1 MYHEGM
7 AVSDHQAATINDCK
21 GNVVR
26 IACLAGA
33 LALAL
38 SGTVLAQETTAP
50 PPAPEDGASAA
61 SPDMAAPQILVSGIP
76 PGDAAAAA
84 AAQQAIDTEYRNAL
98 AAAGGATTLSSAQW
112 QAVADKVT
120 VALQQAGH
128 PAARAYLANQLV
140 AFRPH
145 APAALA
151 QAAAPAPSADNVVP
165 PVRDRETD
173 AAVSQRIAVRGFS
186 VQGVGNHPDS
196 DITPA
201 SIQALA
207 DTQFKALGGDTATPA
222 RLDFT
227 QLQDVADKITAR
239 YRNAG
244 FIVATAFLPAQ
255 TVGDDKLIEIRVL
268 EGTIGKIIVKGTKRY
283 RPGVIAAPAEKLR
296 GKPLRKSAVDTALL
310 YDRDLPGVS
319 VTSTFQPGAQTGE
332 TDLVMVAR
340 EAKRPFTFTTGANN
354 YGNELTGRYRAQL
367 GATWLSPLGIGDS
380 LAANVDYAFNP
391 RNNVY
396 GSLVYRAPTVVV
408 PGLSAVV
415 GATRSAMQINTGSFT
430 ALGVKGPSS
439 LYFGGMDWAF
449 VNTDTLKMQGTLRY
463 IKEQSKLSSVGM
475 TLSDER
481 FDVAELG
488 FGMNHTDQR
497 FHGIDLLQLAVR
509 KSVKDRSRQ
518 PDLVSP
524 DHASSFLSVKLSY
537 TRLQFLTD
545 RQRLYFKLA
554 GQFSNDAL
562 VPLEQFGLGGPD
574 SVRAYPIS
582 EGLAD
587 RGYYSSLE
595 YHVDAPGFGDKV
607 SPFFGRPWRELL
619 EFEAFVDYGKGFP
632 AGANRRNNTR
642 SVTLNG
648 VGAGLIFRL
657 PQFHQFEFHL
667 DGSVPTSRQRA
678 SDDNGYHIYSRFGF
692 TF

>member
-7 AVSDHQAATINDCK
+7 AVSGHQAARINDYK

-38 SGTVLAQETTAP
+38 SGTVRAQDTAP
-50 PPAPEDGASAA
+50 PVTAPQDGAGAA
-61 SPDMAAPQILVSGIP
+61 SPDVAAPQILVSGIA
-76 PGDAAAAA
+76 PGDAAAATV
-84 AAQQAIDTEYRNAL
+84 AQQAIDTEYRNAL
-98 AAAGGATTLSSAQW
+98 AAAGATTLNPAQW
-112 QAVADKVT
+112 QMVADKVT
-120 VALQQAGH
+120 AVLQQAGH
-128 PAARAYLANQLV
+128 PGARAYLASQLV

-145 APAALA
+145 APAAAA
-151 QAAAPAPSADNVVP
+151 QTAPTAAPPADKVVP
-165 PVRDRETD
+165 PVRERDTD
-173 AAVSQRIAVRGFS
+173 AAMTQRIAVRGFR
-186 VQGVGNHPDS
+186 VQGVGSHPDNE
-196 DITPA
+196 ITPA

-207 DTQFKALGGDTATPA
+207 DAQFKALGGGEGAPA
-222 RLDFT
+222 QLDFT
-227 QLQDVADKITAR
+227 QLQEMADKITAR
-239 YRNAG
+239 YRSAG

-255 TVGDDKLIEIRVL
+255 TVGDDQLIEIRVL
-268 EGTIGKIIVKGTKRY
+268 EGTIGKIIVKGAKRY

-296 GKPLRKSAVDTALL
+296 GKPLLKSAVDTALL

-439 LYFGGMDWAF
+439 LYFGGADWAF
-449 VNTDTLKMQGTLRY
+449 VNTDTLKLQGTLRY
-463 IKEQSKLSSVGM
+463 IKEQSRLSSVGM

-524 DHASSFLSVKLSY
+524 DHASSFLSARLSY

-562 VPLEQFGLGGPD
+562 IPLEQFGLGGPD

-587 RGYYSSLE
+587 RGYFSSLE

-607 SPFFGRPWRELL
+607 SPFYGRPWRELL
-619 EFEAFVDYGKGFP
+619 EFEAFVDYGKGYP
-632 AGANRRNNTR
+632 AGANRHNNTR

>member
-1 MYHEGM
+1 
-7 AVSDHQAATINDCK
+7 
-21 GNVVR
+21 
-26 IACLAGA
+26 

-38 SGTVLAQETTAP
+38 SGTVMAQEP
-50 PPAPEDGASAA
+50 PPSPTPAVAAPSAA
-61 SPDMAAPQILVSGIP
+61 DAATPEILISGIA

-84 AAQQAIDTEYRNAL
+84 DAQQALDAEYQREL
-98 AAAGGATTLSSAQW
+98 AVAGASAPLSRAQW
-112 QAVADKVT
+112 QGVADRVT
-120 VALQQAGH
+120 AALQQAGH
-128 PAARAYLANQLV
+128 ADARAYLADQVV
-140 AFRPH
+140 ALRAH
-145 APAALA
+145 APGAPA
-151 QAAAPAPSADNVVP
+151 QASAPAEPPAVAAPRPDNVVP
-165 PVRDRETD
+165 PLRDRD
-173 AAVSQRIAVRGFS
+173 ADEAASQRIAVRGFR
-186 VQGVGNHPDS
+186 VQGVGNHPGE

-207 DTQFKALGGDTATPA
+207 DQQFKALGGGDAPA
-222 RLDFT
+222 RLDFS
-227 QLQDVADKITAR
+227 QLQGVADKITAR

-255 TVGDDKLIEIRVL
+255 TVGDDQQIEIKVL
-268 EGTIGKIIVKGTKRY
+268 EGSIGKIIVKGTKRY

-296 GKPLRKSAVDTALL
+296 GKPLRKTAVDTALL

-319 VTSTFQPGAQTGE
+319 VTSTFQPGANTGE

-354 YGNELTGRYRAQL
+354 YGNELTGRYRAQA

-391 RNNVY
+391 RHNVY
-396 GSLVYRAPTVVV
+396 GSLIYRAPAVVV

-415 GATRSAMQINTGSFT
+415 GASRSAMQISTGTFT
-430 ALGVKGPSS
+430 ALDVRGPSS
-439 LYFGGMDWAF
+439 QYFGGADWAF
-449 VNTDTLKMQGTLRY
+449 VNTDALKMQGTLRY
-463 IKEQSKLSSVGM
+463 IKERSRLDSVGM

-488 FGMNHTDQR
+488 FGMTHTDQR
-497 FHGIDLLQLAVR
+497 FHGINLLQLTVR
-509 KSVKDRSRQ
+509 KSLKDRSRQ

-524 DHASSFLSVKLSY
+524 DHASSFTSTRLSY
-537 TRLQFLTD
+537 TRLQFLTE

-562 VPLEQFGLGGPD
+562 VPMEQFGLGGPD

-587 RGYYSSLE
+587 RGYFSSLE
-595 YHVDAPGFGDKV
+595 YHVDAPGFGDKI
-607 SPFFGRPWRELL
+607 SPFYGRPWRELL
-619 EFEAFVDYGKGFP
+619 EFEAFIDYGKGYP
-632 AGANRRNNTR
+632 AGANRQNNTR

-657 PQFHQFEFHL
+657 PRFHQFEFHL

>member
-1 MYHEGM
+1 M
-7 AVSDHQAATINDCK
+7 AVSGRQAATINDCK

-38 SGTVLAQETTAP
+38 SGTVLAQETAP
-50 PPAPEDGASAA
+50 PPAAAPESGASAA
-61 SPDMAAPQILVSGIP
+61 TPDMAAPQILISGIA
-76 PGDAAAAA
+76 PGDAVAAA
-84 AAQQAIDTEYRNAL
+84 AAQQAIDTEYNNAV
-98 AAAGGATTLSSAQW
+98 AAAGGATTLSPAQW

-120 VALQQAGH
+120 AALQQAGH
-128 PAARAYLANQLV
+128 PDARAYLATQLM

-145 APAALA
+145 APAAVA
-151 QAAAPAPSADNVVP
+151 QTTPATPAAPADNVVP

-173 AAVSQRIAVRGFS
+173 AAVSQQIAVRGFR
-186 VQGVGNHPDS
+186 VQGVGNHPDN

-207 DTQFKALGGDTATPA
+207 DAQFKALGGDATTPA
-222 RLDFT
+222 QLDFT
-227 QLQDVADKITAR
+227 QLQEVADKITAR

-255 TVGDDKLIEIRVL
+255 TVGDDKLIEIKVL

-319 VTSTFQPGAQTGE
+319 VTSTFQPGSKTGE

-340 EAKRPFTFTTGANN
+340 EAKRPFTFTTGVNN

-408 PGLSAVV
+408 PGLSAVI
-415 GATRSAMQINTGSFT
+415 GATRSAMQINTGTFT

-439 LYFGGMDWAF
+439 LYFGGADWAF
-449 VNTDTLKMQGTLRY
+449 VNTDALKLQGTLRY
-463 IKEQSKLSSVGM
+463 IKEQSKLSTVGT
-475 TLSDER
+475 TLSDQR

-524 DHASSFLSVKLSY
+524 DHARSFLSAKLSY

-554 GQFSNDAL
+554 GQFTNDAL

-607 SPFFGRPWRELL
+607 SPFYGRPWRELL
-619 EFEAFVDYGKGFP
+619 EFEAFVDYGKGYP
-632 AGANRRNNTR
+632 AGANRRNKTR

-648 VGAGLIFRL
+648 IGAGLIFRL

>member
-7 AVSDHQAATINDCK
+7 AVSGRQAATINDCK

-33 LALAL
+33 LVLAL
-38 SGTVLAQETTAP
+38 SGTVLAQETTASP
-50 PPAPEDGASAA
+50 AVAPESGAGAA
-61 SPDMAAPQILVSGIP
+61 SPDVAAPQILVSGIA

-84 AAQQAIDTEYRNAL
+84 AAQQAIDAEYRNAL
-98 AAAGGATTLSSAQW
+98 AAAGTTTLDPAQW

-120 VALQQAGH
+120 AALQQAGH
-128 PAARAYLANQLV
+128 PAARAYLASQLV
-140 AFRPH
+140 AFSPH
-145 APAALA
+145 AP
-151 QAAAPAPSADNVVP
+151 PAVVPADKVVP
-165 PVRDRETD
+165 PVRERDTD
-173 AAVSQRIAVRGFS
+173 AGLSQRIAVRGFR
-186 VQGVGNHPDS
+186 VQGVGNHPDY

-207 DTQFKALGGDTATPA
+207 DAQFKTLGGDAATPA

-227 QLQDVADKITAR
+227 QLQGVADKITAR

-255 TVGDDKLIEIRVL
+255 TVGDDQLIEIKVL
-268 EGTIGKIIVKGTKRY
+268 EGSIGKIIVKGAKRY

-310 YDRDLPGVS
+310 YARDLPGVS
-319 VTSTFQPGAQTGE
+319 VTSTFQPGTQTGE

-396 GSLVYRAPTVVV
+396 GSLVYRAPAVVV

-415 GATRSAMQINTGSFT
+415 GATRAAMQINTGSFA

-449 VNTDTLKMQGTLRY
+449 VNDDTLKMQGTLRY
-463 IKEQSKLSSVGM
+463 IKEQSRLSSTGM

-497 FHGIDLLQLAVR
+497 FHGIDLLQLAIR
-509 KSVKDRSRQ
+509 KSVKDRSRR

-524 DHASSFLSVKLSY
+524 DHASSFLSAKLSY

-554 GQFSNDAL
+554 GQFSKDAL

-582 EGLAD
+582 EGLTD
-587 RGYYSSLE
+587 RGYYGSLE
-595 YHVDAPGFGDKV
+595 YHVDAPGFGNKV
-607 SPFFGRPWRELL
+607 SPFYGRPWRELL
-619 EFEAFVDYGKGFP
+619 EFEAFVDYGRGYP
-632 AGANRRNNTR
+632 AGANRHNNTR

>member
-1 MYHEGM
+1 M
-7 AVSDHQAATINDCK
+7 
-21 GNVVR
+21 R
-26 IACLAGA
+26 IACLAGV
-33 LALAL
+33 LALAV
-38 SGTVLAQETTAP
+38 SGPALAQ
-50 PPAPEDGASAA
+50 DI
-61 SPDMAAPQILVSGIP
+61 AAPGPAAPSPAAEADTPEILVSGIAT
-76 PGDAAAAA
+76 GDAAAAA
-84 AAQQAIDTEYRNAL
+84 DAQQAIDTAYQRVL
-98 AAAGGATTLSSAQW
+98 AASSAPLTRAQW
-112 QAVADKVT
+112 QAVADQAT
-120 VALQQAGH
+120 AALHQAGH
-128 PAARAYLANQLV
+128 ADARAYLADQVV

-145 APAALA
+145 AASAVAQAPAAATPGPL
-151 QAAAPAPSADNVVP
+151 ADNVVP
-165 PVRDRETD
+165 PLRERDSDE
-173 AAVSQRIAVRGFS
+173 AAEQRIAVSGFRIK
-186 VQGVGNHPDS
+186 GVGNHPEA

-207 DTQFKALGGDTATPA
+207 DAELRALSDGAGPA

-227 QLQDVADKITAR
+227 QLQEVADKITTR

-255 TVGDDKLIEIRVL
+255 TVGEDQRIDIEVL

-296 GKPLRKSAVDTALL
+296 GKPLRKGAVDTALL

-319 VTSTFQPGAQTGE
+319 VAATFQPGANTGE

-354 YGNELTGRYRAQL
+354 YGNELTGRYRAQV
-367 GATWLSPLGIGDS
+367 GATWLSPLGIGDT
-380 LAANVDYAFNP
+380 LAANIDYAFNP
-391 RNNVY
+391 RHNVY

-408 PGLSAVV
+408 PGLSAVA
-415 GATRSAMQINTGSFT
+415 GASRSAMQISTGDFA
-430 ALGVKGPSS
+430 ALDVRGPSAQ
-439 LYFGGMDWAF
+439 YFAGMDWSF
-449 VNTDTLKMQGTLRY
+449 VNNDTLKMQATLHYVR
-463 IKEQSKLSSVGM
+463 EHSKLNSTGM
-475 TLSDER
+475 VLSDER

-488 FGMNHTDQR
+488 FSLNHTDQR
-497 FHGIDLLQLAVR
+497 FHGINLMQLAVR
-509 KSVKDRSRQ
+509 QGLKDRSLA

-524 DHASSFLSVKLSY
+524 DHASNFLAARLSY

-545 RQRLYFKLA
+545 RQRLYFKLG
-554 GQFSNDAL
+554 GQYTNDAL
-562 VPLEQFGLGGPD
+562 VPMEQFSLGGPD
-574 SVRAYPIS
+574 SIRAYPIS
-582 EGLAD
+582 EGLVD
-587 RGYYSSLE
+587 RGYYGSLE

-607 SPFFGRPWRELL
+607 SPFYGRPWRELL
-619 EFEAFVDYGKGFP
+619 EFEAFVDYGRGYP
-632 AGANRRNNTR
+632 AGANRHNNTR

-667 DGSVPTSRQRA
+667 DGSVPTSRPRA